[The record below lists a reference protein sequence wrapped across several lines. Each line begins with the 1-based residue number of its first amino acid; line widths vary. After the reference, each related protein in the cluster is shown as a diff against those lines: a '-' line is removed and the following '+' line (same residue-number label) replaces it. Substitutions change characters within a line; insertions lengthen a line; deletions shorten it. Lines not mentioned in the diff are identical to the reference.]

1 MCLKYSEVLT
11 SSEISYYKCY
21 KLMWTPTIQFSIK
34 TKKIRKIKIK
44 TKSGDHWLYK
54 HGAQWILEGCGLGT
68 SGEGIGLFG
77 LVLGTYSIAW
87 KAL

>member
-1 MCLKYSEVLT
+1 
-11 SSEISYYKCY
+11 
-21 KLMWTPTIQFSIK
+21 MWTPTIQFSIK

-77 LVLGTYSIAW
+77 LVPWYLFNSLEGFVSHQSLHSYFQVA
-87 KAL
+87 